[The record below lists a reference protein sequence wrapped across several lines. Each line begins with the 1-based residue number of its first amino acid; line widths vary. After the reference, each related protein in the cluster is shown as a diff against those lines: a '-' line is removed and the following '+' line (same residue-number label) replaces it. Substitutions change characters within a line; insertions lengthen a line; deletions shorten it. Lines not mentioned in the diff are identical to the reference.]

1 LPNGATYIEYAG
13 AAGLNGI
20 VGAAV
25 KVKARTVPTFYSSQ
39 PSSKLLEFTVA
50 KAQSQGKGIV
60 VADIDSLV
68 DYSHPALKG
77 HLTTGYDF
85 IIGATTSTAN
95 LNQSS
100 ATFLDQSSATFLDQ
114 SSATFLDQSSAT
126 FLDQSSATFLDATN
140 PAHGH
145 ATLVEG
151 IIAAWAPQCMIM
163 PLRAFDD
170 AGQTTTFIVA
180 KSIRYA
186 VDQGADVINMSFG
199 LAAPSIT
206 VQNAINYAASK
217 NVVLVAS
224 AGNDNVNQPQYPA
237 AYTNVISV
245 AATDLNDMKAPF
257 SNYGS
262 SVFVSAPG
270 VNVIA
275 PYPGGHYAA
284 VSGTSFAAPS
294 VAALAALILDKE
306 KTTASGVKDYIT
318 RGAVNINQLNGVY
331 AQGLGVGR
339 IDLFKSIR

>member
-1 LPNGATYIEYAG
+1 
-13 AAGLNGI
+13 
-20 VGAAV
+20 
-25 KVKARTVPTFYSSQ
+25 
-39 PSSKLLEFTVA
+39 
-50 KAQSQGKGIV
+50 
-60 VADIDSLV
+60 
-68 DYSHPALKG
+68 
-77 HLTTGYDF
+77 
-85 IIGATTSTAN
+85 
-95 LNQSS
+95 
-100 ATFLDQSSATFLDQ
+100 
-114 SSATFLDQSSAT
+114 
-126 FLDQSSATFLDATN
+126 
-140 PAHGH
+140 
-145 ATLVEG
+145 
-151 IIAAWAPQCMIM
+151 MIM

-180 KSIRYA
+180 KAIRYA

-199 LAAPSIT
+199 LAAPSVT

-224 AGNDNVNQPQYPA
+224 AGNDNMNQPQYPA

-262 SVFVSAPG
+262 TVFVSAPG

-318 RGAVNINQLNGVY
+318 RGAVNINQLNAAY
-331 AQGLGVGR
+331 AQALGVGR